1 MTVGRL
7 AGAALLAAVVCVAYA
22 PVRHA
27 GYVWDDD
34 AHVTHNPALLD
45 GRGLAAIWTTLDATP
60 QYYPLT
66 HTTFWIERHLWG
78 LHPLGYHVDN
88 VVLHAASAFV
98 LWRLLVLL
106 EIPGALLAACLF
118 AVHPVEVESVAWI
131 TERKNVLSGLLYLLS
146 ARAFLSWAL
155 DRGARRGAARPWV
168 AALLFVGALLAKT
181 VVATLPVALAIVLW
195 WKRGRVR
202 AVEIAWLAPMLAVG
216 ATFGALTRHLEAT
229 QISASGAEWALGFW
243 DRLVLAGRIP
253 WFYLG
258 KLAWPADLS
267 FVYPRWA
274 VTATAPAAWIPLAC
288 GVALAAAAWRARR
301 SLGRGPIAAL
311 AFSVVTLAP
320 ALGFINVYPM
330 RYSYVADHF
339 QYLAGMGPIVLAA
352 AAAATAWGR
361 LKARRPE
368 LARAGPVA
376 AAVLVGALAL
386 LSFERARAF
395 ADEETLWRDT
405 LARNPAAW
413 LAHNDLGILLARR
426 GDTRDAES
434 HFRAALALK
443 PDHAGAA
450 ANLGYA
456 LEIEGRDAEAADA
469 LARAAALAP
478 DDADARIHL
487 TRCLLRLRRPE
498 EALPYAV
505 AAAGLRPEDPEV
517 LCDAGTLLSQAG
529 RPAEGLRYLDK
540 ALALRPNFP
549 RAEANRETARRRLA
563 GRSAEKDGVSS
574 DARVPNP
581 PEEPH

>member
-1 MTVGRL
+1 VTPGRL

-34 AHVTHNPALLD
+34 AHVTHNAALVD
-45 GRGLAAIWTTLDATP
+45 ARGLAAIWTTLDATP

-66 HTTFWIERHLWG
+66 HTTFWIEHHLWG
-78 LHPLGYHVDN
+78 LNPLGYHVDN
-88 VVLHAASAFV
+88 VLLHAASAFV
-98 LWRLLVLL
+98 LWRLLLLL
-106 EIPGALLAACLF
+106 EIPGALLAACVF

-146 ARAFLSWAL
+146 AHAFLSWGL
-155 DRGARRGAARPWV
+155 IRGARRAARPWV

-181 VVATLPVALAIVLW
+181 VVSTLPVALAIVLW

-202 AVEIAWLAPMLAVG
+202 AAEIAWLAPMLAVG
-216 ATFGALTRHLEAT
+216 AAFGALTRHLEAT
-229 QISASGAEWALGFW
+229 QISASGAEWALGFS
-243 DRLVLAGRIP
+243 DRLVLAGRVP

-274 VTATAPAAWIPLAC
+274 VTAAAPAAWIPLAC
-288 GVALAAAAWRARR
+288 GVALAAAAWRARGY
-301 SLGRGPIAAL
+301 LGRGPIAAL
-311 AFSVVTLAP
+311 AFTVVTLAP
-320 ALGFINVYPM
+320 ALGFFNVYPM

-339 QYLAGMGPIVLAA
+339 QYLASLGPIVLAA
-352 AAAATAWGR
+352 AAAATAWRR
-361 LKARRPE
+361 LKAHRPWA
-368 LARAGPVA
+368 ARAGPVV
-376 AAVLVGALAL
+376 AAVLVGALAVV
-386 LSFERARAF
+386 SFDRAQAF

-426 GDTRDAES
+426 GDTHEAES

-456 LEIEGRDAEAADA
+456 LEIEGRDGEAADA
-469 LARAAALAP
+469 LSRAAELAP

-487 TRCLLRLRRPE
+487 TRCLLRLGRADA
-498 EALPYAV
+498 ALPHAL
-505 AAAGLRPEDPEV
+505 AAARLRPDDPEV
-517 LCDAGTLLSQAG
+517 LCDAGTLLAQVG
-529 RPAEGLRYLDK
+529 RPAEGLPYLDK
-540 ALALRPNFP
+540 ALALRPNFS
-549 RAEANRETARRRLA
+549 RAEANREMARRRLA
-563 GRSAEKDGVSS
+563 GRSPGKDGVSS
-574 DARVPNP
+574 DARSTNP
-581 PEEPH
+581 PEESH